1 MTDQELE
8 ALMIAEAEEAEE
20 DEDMYQYCF
29 GGYEY
34 SAEDELDQLCCMV
47 QKRYPEAPDY
57 EEIDQVSPEQIGK
70 KILRVAVCAEM
81 PGVVTYFLIA
91 GFRKGT
97 DSDIVFCVSGMP

>member
-8 ALMIAEAEEAEE
+8 ALMIAEAEEAE
-20 DEDMYQYCF
+20 MSQYCF

-34 SAEDELDQLCCMV
+34 SAEDELDQLCCMA

-57 EEIDQVSPEQIGK
+57 EEIKQVSREKIGK
-70 KILRVAVCAEM
+70 KICRVAVCAEV

-91 GFRKGT
+91 GFREGREGT